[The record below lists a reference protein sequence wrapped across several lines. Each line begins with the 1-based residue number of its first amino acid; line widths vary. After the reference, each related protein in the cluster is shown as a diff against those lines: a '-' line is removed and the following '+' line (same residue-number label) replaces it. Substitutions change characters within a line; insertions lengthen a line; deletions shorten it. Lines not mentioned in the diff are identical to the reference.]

1 MHLHGFLFGTID
13 SEAIN
18 SFVYDEFLETYD
30 SFETFRETI
39 QSLVEHYASDE
50 DLEISVERDD
60 SNHQLISYN
69 IPEDKIILE
78 WYIEQLKE
86 NISNLSPKHL
96 NILYSYTIKDEIK
109 KLGKIISLEEL
120 KHEAFEYKKSEGIK
134 HSEALDIISKKY
146 GYQHLHEAQ
155 KRLKNNKKVLISD
168 YQWLNDWDEDTDTDF
183 NPMKYQVDV
192 KECESVCDVIK
203 LYLHQALVFDFEVI
217 DFDLQ
222 DNELRMWF
230 PIFGMCVLSLDRMFP
245 ANFLALAGS

>member
-1 MHLHGFLFGTID
+1 MNLHDFLFGTAD
-13 SEAIN
+13 SEAFN
-18 SFVYDEFLETYD
+18 SFFYDENPSTYD
-30 SFETFRETI
+30 SFETFLENI
-39 QSLVEHYASDE
+39 VNIVECYAWDK
-50 DLEISVERDD
+50 DLEISVDRDD
-60 SNHQLISYN
+60 SNIQLISYN

-120 KHEAFEYKKSEGIK
+120 KHEAFEYKKAEGIK

-155 KRLKNNKKVLISD
+155 KRLINNKKILISD

-183 NPMKYQVDV
+183 NPMKYHVDV
-192 KECESVCDVIK
+192 KECESVFDVIK
-203 LYLHQALVFDFEVI
+203 LYLHQALIFDFEVI

-222 DNELRMWF
+222 DELRMWF